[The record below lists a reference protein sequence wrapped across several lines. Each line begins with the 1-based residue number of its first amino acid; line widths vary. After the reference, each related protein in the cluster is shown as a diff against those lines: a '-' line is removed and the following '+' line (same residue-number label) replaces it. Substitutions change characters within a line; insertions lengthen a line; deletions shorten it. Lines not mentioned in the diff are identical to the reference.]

1 MNTFWMKMCS
11 LSERLKKTQ
20 NFHCPGSFRTKL
32 LQYSLVEG
40 GGEDTKKT
48 NSWITSLRLSREQR
62 KWLQSDVV
70 K

>member
-40 GGEDTKKT
+40 GGGRYKEDQQLDNFIKT
-48 NSWITSLRLSREQR
+48 EQGTE
-62 KWLQSDVV
+62 KMVAV
-70 K
+70 